1 MGQSTDTA
9 SDSLEERVARLSI
22 SIATHAAATRS
33 EQDREAV
40 FATALCAIVEE
51 FVERG
56 HSLHDA
62 AVIGDDVITA
72 ARKIVSE
79 LIAHAYQAR

>member
-1 MGQSTDTA
+1 
-9 SDSLEERVARLSI
+9 VARLSI
-22 SIATHAAATRS
+22 SIGAHAAAARKH
-33 EQDREAV
+33 EDREAI
-40 FATALCAIVEE
+40 FASALCGLVEE

-56 HSLHDA
+56 HSLRDA
-62 AVIGDDVITA
+62 AILSDDVIAA